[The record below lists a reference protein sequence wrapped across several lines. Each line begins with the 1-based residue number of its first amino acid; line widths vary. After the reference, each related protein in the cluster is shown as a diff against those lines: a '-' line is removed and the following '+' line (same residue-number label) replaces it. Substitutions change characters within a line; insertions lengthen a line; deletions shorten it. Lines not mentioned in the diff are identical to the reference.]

1 MCIRDRLYTVALDA
15 SWEIDLFGR
24 RQRATEGALAQ
35 AGADE
40 AALAD
45 AQVRLA
51 AELGQVYVGYRADQ
65 RRLALAQ
72 DGLAKVVRMLE
83 LTRQRRAQGA
93 ATEIEIERLVL
104 QQRQE
109 EARLPQLEAQLQVAL
124 DQMALIT
131 GQVPGA
137 LDARLAGSQAL
148 PRLPAEVAVDDA
160 ASLIRRRPDVRR
172 AERELAASTAQIGEA
187 LSGYFP
193 QVRLLGLIGLGA
205 TSPSGLT
212 ADSAAVMVSPM
223 LSWSLLDFGRV
234 RARVDQA
241 RAGREARLASYE
253 GTVLAALQDA
263 NGALARFGAARRQW
277 ATAGQAQASAERAR
291 DLVQQ
296 RYAAGA
302 ASLIDALDTQRQ
314 ALNAQDQ
321 DVGAQAQ
328 LLANY
333 IALQKSLGLGWQR
346 PAGV

>member
-1 MCIRDRLYTVALDA
+1 MCIRDR
-15 SWEIDLFGR
+15 
-24 RQRATEGALAQ
+24 
-35 AGADE
+35 
-40 AALAD
+40 
-45 AQVRLA
+45 
-51 AELGQVYVGYRADQ
+51 VYVGYRADQ

-263 NGALARFGAARRQW
+263 NGALA
-277 ATAGQAQASAERAR
+277 
-291 DLVQQ
+291 L
-296 RYAAGA
+296 
-302 ASLIDALDTQRQ
+302 SLIH
-314 ALNAQDQ
+314 
-321 DVGAQAQ
+321 
-328 LLANY
+328 
-333 IALQKSLGLGWQR
+333 I
-346 PAGV
+346 

>member
-1 MCIRDRLYTVALDA
+1 MCIRDR
-15 SWEIDLFGR
+15 
-24 RQRATEGALAQ
+24 
-35 AGADE
+35 
-40 AALAD
+40 
-45 AQVRLA
+45 
-51 AELGQVYVGYRADQ
+51 VYVGYRADQ

-193 QVRLLGLIGLGA
+193 QVRLLGPVSY
-205 TSPSGLT
+205 THLT
-212 ADSAAVMVSPM
+212 LPTKA
-223 LSWSLLDFGRV
+223 
-234 RARVDQA
+234 
-241 RAGREARLASYE
+241 
-253 GTVLAALQDA
+253 
-263 NGALARFGAARRQW
+263 
-277 ATAGQAQASAERAR
+277 
-291 DLVQQ
+291 
-296 RYAAGA
+296 
-302 ASLIDALDTQRQ
+302 
-314 ALNAQDQ
+314 
-321 DVGAQAQ
+321 
-328 LLANY
+328 
-333 IALQKSLGLGWQR
+333 
-346 PAGV
+346 

>member
-1 MCIRDRLYTVALDA
+1 
-15 SWEIDLFGR
+15 
-24 RQRATEGALAQ
+24 
-35 AGADE
+35 
-40 AALAD
+40 
-45 AQVRLA
+45 
-51 AELGQVYVGYRADQ
+51 
-65 RRLALAQ
+65 
-72 DGLAKVVRMLE
+72 MLE

-234 RARVDQA
+234 RARVD
-241 RAGREARLASYE
+241 L
-253 GTVLAALQDA
+253 
-263 NGALARFGAARRQW
+263 
-277 ATAGQAQASAERAR
+277 
-291 DLVQQ
+291 
-296 RYAAGA
+296 
-302 ASLIDALDTQRQ
+302 SLIH
-314 ALNAQDQ
+314 
-321 DVGAQAQ
+321 
-328 LLANY
+328 
-333 IALQKSLGLGWQR
+333 I
-346 PAGV
+346 